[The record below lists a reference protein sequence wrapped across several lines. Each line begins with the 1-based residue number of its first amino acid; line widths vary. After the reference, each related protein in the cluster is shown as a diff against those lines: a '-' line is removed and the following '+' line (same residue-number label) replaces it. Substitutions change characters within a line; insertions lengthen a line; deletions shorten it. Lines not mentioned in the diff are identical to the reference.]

1 MKDINLFSHY
11 VGNKRIYKKEF
22 FYISIITAT
31 IFILLTTIT
40 LINMYKI
47 KSLKNEIKMLESYL
61 ESENTKKK
69 LAEIESKNNRFKIM
83 KQYYNILVDINV
95 KLMEQDIINT
105 DFLEKIAST
114 LPKDVYLNVM
124 NISLDNLQIQGV
136 AGSRISIAKLQHN
149 LRELGLFSKVV
160 VININEE
167 KAQNRY
173 IFSIKC
179 VLKGSEG

>member
-11 VGNKRIYKKEF
+11 IGNKKFYKKEF
-22 FYISIITAT
+22 LYIGIIAAT
-31 IFILLTTIT
+31 MFILLTTVT
-40 LINMYKI
+40 LTNIYKI

-61 ESENTKKK
+61 ESENTKEK

-83 KQYYNILVDINV
+83 KQYYNTLVDINEEL
-95 KLMEQDIINT
+95 KKQDIINT

-114 LPKDVYLNVM
+114 LPDDVYLNVM
-124 NISLDNLQIQGV
+124 NISLDNLQIQGI
-136 AGSRISIAKLQHN
+136 ANSRVSIAKLQHN

-167 KAQNRY
+167 KSQNRY
-173 IFSIKC
+173 IFSLKC
-179 VLKGSEG
+179 ILKGSEG